1 MRHPLPRLRPS
12 DTGGA
17 ASGFIAA
24 ILILVAVAVA
34 AFFYFGGEADVDI
47 KQPDVKVTSDET
59 PE

>member
-1 MRHPLPRLRPS
+1 MRHPSTRVHPS

-17 ASGFIAA
+17 AAGFIAA
-24 ILILVAVAVA
+24 ILILVALAVA

-47 KQPDVKVTSDET
+47 KQPDVKITSDET